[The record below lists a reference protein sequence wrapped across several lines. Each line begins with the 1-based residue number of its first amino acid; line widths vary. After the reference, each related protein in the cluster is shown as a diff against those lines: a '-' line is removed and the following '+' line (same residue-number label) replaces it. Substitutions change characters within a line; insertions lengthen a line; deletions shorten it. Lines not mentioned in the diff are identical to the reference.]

1 MSVIQRDTL
10 IVEMRN
16 TEEADLVNSIALY
29 FAVLYSTSALLHC
42 TFSYLT
48 LLHALN
54 SNQLDSTRLHD
65 SIQLY
70 YMTIHYTPVHNAS
83 IHYTILD

>member
-54 SNQLDSTRLHD
+54 SNQLDSTRRD
-65 SIQLY
+65 S
-70 YMTIHYTPVHNAS
+70 MTPFNYT
-83 IHYTILD
+83 T